1 VHKDFLFGSAPEWD
15 PHTGE
20 LDEVL
25 RLGVRMDAFAV
36 GFAPSGTPPLAKLTI
51 LMRVHGN
58 SHT

>member
-1 VHKDFLFGSAPEWD
+1 MHKDFLFGSAPEWD

-36 GFAPSGTPPLAKLTI
+36 GVAPSSATSLAKLAI
-51 LMRVHGN
+51 LTRVHGN
-58 SHT
+58 SHI